1 MLDINDLHDYQ
12 KSTVNAIVL
21 NEKLALWLDMGL
33 GKTIITL
40 TAIDWLL
47 KKQKIDKVLII
58 APKTVCENV
67 WSQEAKQW
75 NHVKDL
81 KISLVTGTEKERIDA
96 LKADAD
102 IYVISRD
109 NVAWLFL
116 QDYFKADMLV
126 IDESSSFKD
135 RSTKRWAALMQKSL
149 NIGGK
154 KHFRKTKMI
163 DMFNRV
169 LLLSGTP
176 ASESYAGLWAQI
188 ALLKPTDNPLE
199 KTISAFREKYMIPQ
213 ILKGYPVYIKMRDG
227 AVDEINNK
235 LVGLCISMK
244 SEDYL
249 QLPDRIDIKSYFA
262 NNDTYKEMSVNG
274 FICPDNVDIIA
285 GDTFTLYTKLQQLS
299 SGFIYDDKNEVHII
313 NNNKLN
319 VLKELLESTNEN
331 VLIMYHFQYEKEQ
344 LKKIGG
350 VALEDEKSI
359 KKWQDG
365 KIKIGLLYPASG
377 GYGLNLASGGSIII
391 WYTLPL
397 SLEQY
402 LQANKR
408 IHRQGQKKVVRII
421 HLLMRDSLDEYI
433 YKLLQAKQD
442 VLNGLMEY
450 FKKVF

>member
-1 MLDINDLHDYQ
+1 
-12 KSTVNAIVL
+12 
-21 NEKLALWLDMGL
+21 
-33 GKTIITL
+33 
-40 TAIDWLL
+40 
-47 KKQKIDKVLII
+47 
-58 APKTVCENV
+58 
-67 WSQEAKQW
+67 
-75 NHVKDL
+75 
-81 KISLVTGTEKERIDA
+81 
-96 LKADAD
+96 
-102 IYVISRD
+102 
-109 NVAWLFL
+109 
-116 QDYFKADMLV
+116 
-126 IDESSSFKD
+126 
-135 RSTKRWAALMQKSL
+135 
-149 NIGGK
+149 
-154 KHFRKTKMI
+154 
-163 DMFNRV
+163 
-169 LLLSGTP
+169 
-176 ASESYAGLWAQI
+176 
-188 ALLKPTDNPLE
+188 
-199 KTISAFREKYMIPQ
+199 
-213 ILKGYPVYIKMRDG
+213 MRDG

-262 NNDTYKEMSVNG
+262 NNDAYKEMSVNG

-299 SGFIYDDKNEVHII
+299 SGFIYDDKNEIHII

-377 GYGLNLASGGSIII
+377 GYGLNLASGGSILI

-408 IHRQGQKKVVRII
+408 KPQ
-421 HLLMRDSLDEYI
+421 
-433 YKLLQAKQD
+433 
-442 VLNGLMEY
+442 
-450 FKKVF
+450 

>member
-1 MLDINDLHDYQ
+1 MLDITDLHDYQ

-40 TAIDWLL
+40 TAISWLL
-47 KKQKIDKVLII
+47 KKEKIHKVLII
-58 APKTVCENV
+58 APLTVCENV
-67 WSQEAKQW
+67 WKQESEHW

-81 KISLVTGTEKERIDA
+81 RFSLVIGTENQRINA
-96 LKADAD
+96 LKTDAD

-116 QDYFKADMLV
+116 QNEFTADMLV
-126 IDESSSFKD
+126 VDESSSFKD

-163 DMFNRV
+163 EMFDRV

-188 ALLKPTDNPLE
+188 ALLKPTENPLE

-213 ILKGYPVYIKMRDG
+213 IIKGYPVYIRMRDG
-227 AVDEINNK
+227 AVDEINKK

-249 QLPDRIDIKSYFA
+249 QLPDRIDIKSYFT
-262 NNDTYKEMSVNG
+262 NNETYKEMSVNG

-299 SGFIYDDKNEVHII
+299 SGFVYDEIGNVHHI
-313 NNNKLN
+313 NNCKLN
-319 VLKELLESTNEN
+319 ALRELLESTNEN
-331 VLIMYHFQYEKEQ
+331 VLIMYRFQHEKEQ
-344 LKKIGG
+344 LMKLGG
-350 VALEDEKSI
+350 IPLEDEKSI
-359 KKWQDG
+359 SKWQKG
-365 KIKIGLLYPASG
+365 RIKIGLLYPASG

-408 IHRQGQKKVVRII
+408 IHRQGQKKTVRVF

-450 FKKVF
+450 FKK